1 MDENKW
7 AVISVKT
14 SLDEGYGMGC
24 RHVPKQ
30 TPKGNVIFFF
40 FSRRKKK
47 HFLRHPL
54 DTLPCVILSFC
65 LGCEQS
71 WPCYSKLLLSS
82 AIGRAAR
89 VGIVTR
95 QLCKAETETLHQI
108 RASALCEAHHP
119 GAYEAG
125 KSLLEVLVCAVAQM
139 VGKFLLCQ
147 GATAAQV
154 SMDMSCLSQEVIVP
168 LSALSSV
175 QQIQSNLSYSVH
187 LFHISF

>member
-1 MDENKW
+1 MQTCT
-7 AVISVKT
+7 KT
-14 SLDEGYGMGC
+14 NNSEGKC
-24 RHVPKQ
+24 D
-30 TPKGNVIFFF
+30 FFF
-40 FSRRKKK
+40 FLEGKKK

-89 VGIVTR
+89 VGIVTW

-119 GAYEAG
+119 GVYEAG
-125 KSLLEVLVCAVAQM
+125 KSLLEVLVCA

>member
-1 MDENKW
+1 MQTCT
-7 AVISVKT
+7 KT
-14 SLDEGYGMGC
+14 NNSEGKC
-24 RHVPKQ
+24 D
-30 TPKGNVIFFF
+30 FFF
-40 FSRRKKK
+40 FLEGKKK

-89 VGIVTR
+89 VGIVTW

-119 GAYEAG
+119 GVYEAG
-125 KSLLEVLVCAVAQM
+125 KSLLEVLVCAV
-139 VGKFLLCQ
+139 GKFLLCQ
-147 GATAAQV
+147 GAMLLRLVWTWAACPKRSLYHWVLCQV
-154 SMDMSCLSQEVIVP
+154 SNKYRAI
-168 LSALSSV
+168 
-175 QQIQSNLSYSVH
+175 
-187 LFHISF
+187 

>member
-1 MDENKW
+1 M
-7 AVISVKT
+7 
-14 SLDEGYGMGC
+14 
-24 RHVPKQ
+24 
-30 TPKGNVIFFF
+30 
-40 FSRRKKK
+40 
-47 HFLRHPL
+47 
-54 DTLPCVILSFC
+54 
-65 LGCEQS
+65 
-71 WPCYSKLLLSS
+71 
-82 AIGRAAR
+82 
-89 VGIVTR
+89 TR

-119 GAYEAG
+119 GVYEAG

-147 GATAAQV
+147 GATAVQV